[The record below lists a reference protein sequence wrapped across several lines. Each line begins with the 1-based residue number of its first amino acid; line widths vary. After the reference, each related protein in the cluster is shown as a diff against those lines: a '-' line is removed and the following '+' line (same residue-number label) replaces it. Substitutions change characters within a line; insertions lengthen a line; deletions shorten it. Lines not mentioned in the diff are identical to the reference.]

1 MTPAADEGSPDA
13 ALSSAIVRVAGT
25 DGRVG
30 GVGFLIAPD
39 LVVTCA
45 RVVREALG
53 LSPEGTGAP
62 AGELALDRPLAGP
75 GRAAAEVAHWAPPR
89 EDHTGDVAVLRLREP
104 LPGAVPLAMA
114 DPGSLWGHPVR
125 VLGLTPAFPDGVWH
139 AGRLRGESAE
149 NRVRLSAADRR
160 GGPVE
165 PGFSGSPV
173 WDEQAGAVVGMV
185 VVAESSGARQSFAI
199 PTESLV
205 SEIPALAGALR
216 PASPFR
222 GLDTFREPDAGGY
235 FGRDAEA
242 GDIAGR
248 LGRGDH
254 PSVVLVGPSGCGK
267 SSLALAGVA
276 PRLRAEG
283 YEVLVLRADGGTPPR
298 TALAAELLR
307 LAGPGPH
314 GADRGSALRDLEEE
328 LTRHGLV
335 GAARRALG
343 DPAGR
348 YLLVLDQAEQLLA
361 GPPGPDDAE
370 ERAEAAAGLLFPDP
384 HPDALRVL
392 LTLRADFLEA
402 ALSHPLLGP
411 ALGRATVR
419 PLLPMTREQLS
430 EVILR
435 PLAATPA
442 VSYDPGLV
450 HRMLDDAGAEP
461 GALPRL
467 GFVLERLWDEQ
478 AAGRIRFASYEAL
491 GGVGGA
497 LGRHAEEAWHA
508 CAGPADREEALRL
521 LTGLVRVPPGGE
533 APLRTALTRAEAGE
547 TRWRIARALAERRI
561 LVLGGGPE
569 RGPTVELAHE
579 ALIGA
584 WPALARQAAEHRE
597 SPGASPPRRGDDPAR
612 GRRLR
617 RGAVAVLGALL
628 VIAVVASSLLYLANA
643 DLDREL
649 RGAVSARLAA
659 LAGRESSPAR
669 AALLAGAAYRTAPG
683 PEARTALLEQYV
695 RLRDVDG
702 IVAESPAGD
711 VRDTV
716 MSEDGERLTVGL
728 KTGEVL
734 AVDLTAKPPRV
745 TSPFKG
751 RDTALVTASPDG
763 SVIARA
769 SGDGPVTLE
778 VPGPDG
784 GWRTVP
790 LRSADQARG
799 NPGEDP
805 REATALRF
813 DGTGRRVLAVVPG
826 DGVLVWETAGGGR
839 VGAPLTAPVGWG
851 VAQAWFGPD
860 AASVIG
866 QLTPEGSGPGAE
878 SRIVRWELPGGL
890 LGAEPWDSGGTGA
903 VTVSGDGSTL
913 VRCTADGVLQAWDL
927 TGPPEVKYR
936 YDTARWGLC
945 PLNLPRLDRTGRF
958 LLGPAQRTG
967 APPGR
972 HRLLVLDL
980 WEGHAATLDLPG
992 GASPSP
998 LSLAGPPD
1006 ALRVAA
1012 GSGGSVVVAHVPA
1025 PTAFDDA
1032 VLTSPIR
1039 TVDADHAR
1047 IASVDADGGTL
1058 RLWDTRTKRPL
1069 AALRPSK
1076 PLARQYPVFS
1086 PDGTRILTSTADGRS
1101 VLVWDLRPPGGGPA
1115 APAEAREIELPGPPG
1130 LDPGG
1135 TDPRTGLRPA
1145 WVGISFDGDGYAV
1158 LSGLSYVSRWRL
1170 SDGTPAGETYR
1181 PPAREPGGPA
1191 TAAALT
1197 TGAARP
1203 GHRQA
1208 VVYAEG
1214 DELLV
1219 WDFGRGAPVARIP
1232 AGRGKVRQWA
1242 FDPTGRLLAVLTYG
1256 GRLSLYDMDRG
1267 AYTRTLADRGV
1278 ERLAG
1283 FPSPT
1288 TLSTRDQASTLTLW
1302 DASKGSALQHFT
1314 PGSGA
1319 TFAWS
1324 ADGRRLAWVD
1334 GSRVTVLPMDPQAWQ
1349 ARLCALAARDLTPAE
1364 RHLLP
1369 PGSRPS
1375 PCGAGRGR
1383 GQPVS
1388 RTATMPL
1395 KTPT

>member
-1 MTPAADEGSPDA
+1 PA
-13 ALSSAIVRVAGT
+13 
-25 DGRVG
+25 
-30 GVGFLIAPD
+30 
-39 LVVTCA
+39 
-45 RVVREALG
+45 
-53 LSPEGTGAP
+53 
-62 AGELALDRPLAGP
+62 
-75 GRAAAEVAHWAPPR
+75 
-89 EDHTGDVAVLRLREP
+89 
-104 LPGAVPLAMA
+104 
-114 DPGSLWGHPVR
+114 
-125 VLGLTPAFPDGVWH
+125 
-139 AGRLRGESAE
+139 
-149 NRVRLSAADRR
+149 
-160 GGPVE
+160 
-165 PGFSGSPV
+165 
-173 WDEQAGAVVGMV
+173 
-185 VVAESSGARQSFAI
+185 
-199 PTESLV
+199 
-205 SEIPALAGALR
+205 
-216 PASPFR
+216 
-222 GLDTFREPDAGGY
+222 
-235 FGRDAEA
+235 
-242 GDIAGR
+242 
-248 LGRGDH
+248 
-254 PSVVLVGPSGCGK
+254 
-267 SSLALAGVA
+267 
-276 PRLRAEG
+276 
-283 YEVLVLRADGGTPPR
+283 
-298 TALAAELLR
+298 
-307 LAGPGPH
+307 
-314 GADRGSALRDLEEE
+314 
-328 LTRHGLV
+328 
-335 GAARRALG
+335 
-343 DPAGR
+343 
-348 YLLVLDQAEQLLA
+348 
-361 GPPGPDDAE
+361 DAE
-370 ERAEAAAGLLFPDP
+370 ERAEAAGLLFPDP

-430 EVILR
+430 EVIIR

-442 VSYDPGLV
+442 VSYDSGLV

-478 AAGRIRFASYEAL
+478 AAGRIRFTSYEAL

-584 WPALARQAAEHRE
+584 WPALARQAAEQRE
-597 SPGASPPRRGDDPAR
+597 SPGASPPRRGGDPER

-649 RGAVSARLAA
+649 RGAASARLAA
-659 LAGRESSPAR
+659 LAGREASPTR

-751 RDTALVTASPDG
+751 QDTALVTASPDG

-778 VPGPDG
+778 VPGRDG

-790 LRSADQARG
+790 LRTADQARG

-839 VGAPLTAPVGWG
+839 VGAPLAAPVGWG

-890 LGAEPWDSGGTGA
+890 LGAEPWDGGGTGA

-936 YDTARWGLC
+936 YDTARWGPLC

-1047 IASVDADGGTL
+1047 IASA
-1058 RLWDTRTKRPL
+1058 TRTAGRCGC
-1069 AALRPSK
+1069 
-1076 PLARQYPVFS
+1076 
-1086 PDGTRILTSTADGRS
+1086 GTRAPSAPSRRCGR
-1101 VLVWDLRPPGGGPA
+1101 R
-1115 APAEAREIELPGPPG
+1115 
-1130 LDPGG
+1130 
-1135 TDPRTGLRPA
+1135 
-1145 WVGISFDGDGYAV
+1145 
-1158 LSGLSYVSRWRL
+1158 SRW
-1170 SDGTPAGETYR
+1170 
-1181 PPAREPGGPA
+1181 PG
-1191 TAAALT
+1191 
-1197 TGAARP
+1197 
-1203 GHRQA
+1203 
-1208 VVYAEG
+1208 
-1214 DELLV
+1214 
-1219 WDFGRGAPVARIP
+1219 
-1232 AGRGKVRQWA
+1232 
-1242 FDPTGRLLAVLTYG
+1242 
-1256 GRLSLYDMDRG
+1256 
-1267 AYTRTLADRGV
+1267 
-1278 ERLAG
+1278 
-1283 FPSPT
+1283 
-1288 TLSTRDQASTLTLW
+1288 STRC
-1302 DASKGSALQHFT
+1302 SART
-1314 PGSGA
+1314 APGS
-1319 TFAWS
+1319 
-1324 ADGRRLAWVD
+1324 
-1334 GSRVTVLPMDPQAWQ
+1334 
-1349 ARLCALAARDLTPAE
+1349 
-1364 RHLLP
+1364 
-1369 PGSRPS
+1369 
-1375 PCGAGRGR
+1375 
-1383 GQPVS
+1383 
-1388 RTATMPL
+1388 
-1395 KTPT
+1395 